1 MLFSKKAYALE
12 TEDYGRNI
20 RDCINFNI
28 QLGISRIRT
37 VLFSNKVYTLENEVV
52 VLELRYA

>member
-28 QLGISRIRT
+28 QLEISRIRT
-37 VLFSNKVYTLENEVV
+37 VPFSNKVYTLENEVV